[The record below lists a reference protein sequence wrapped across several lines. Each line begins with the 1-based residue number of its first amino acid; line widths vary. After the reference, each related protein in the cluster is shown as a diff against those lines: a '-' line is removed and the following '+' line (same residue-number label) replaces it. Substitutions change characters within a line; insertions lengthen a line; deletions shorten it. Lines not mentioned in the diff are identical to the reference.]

1 MCRSEATGNER
12 AGAVNNAIER
22 GGNVLADTRP
32 VDVLNRFLGSGKA
45 AGQESPFDV
54 HQTIEGVRNALP
66 KSRPVDFLNGFLRCA
81 EPAGKERSRGVQSHL
96 QRAKNG
102 VAHIRPAD
110 LLNGGLAA
118 LKQPRQEIARR
129 IQRAGNARKDRA
141 ADAAPVD
148 CLRAVFA
155 AAKKPGQPRANVANA
170 ACDGS
175 THVAPAQPCDGLQT
189 IGKQLA
195 QAVAQRFQAVQQRRQ
210 HFAAQ
215 LAPVHVRQPIPDCA
229 DDFRQLGKQLRNAG
243 KQPRC
248 QRSHQLNARRYQLRQ
263 RADDA
268 IQQSVH
274 QLNRSFCKVAAAFRQ
289 EASQRRHQRSCQLGD
304 GLHVCFD
311 GVYKAFQQ
319 PHGGRQQL
327 RQQPRQLARQ
337 CAHHLRHRLGHNG
350 QCPLNQPNH
359 VRQRAVHHAQKAVQ
373 YARQLLRR
381 HAVLQCAGN
390 VRHGCCCGIH
400 QRLKSGNQ
408 RQPNG
413 VFQPLAA
420 LLYALHTVVKGTH
433 GCQRFVAENHAHLR
447 CFCAHALEGCAS
459 CFNERIQFAR
469 TIPE

>member
-1 MCRSEATGNER
+1 MCSSEAASNER
-12 AGAVNNAIER
+12 AGAVNDAIECSR
-22 GGNVLADTRP
+22 NVLTDFSP
-32 VDVLNRFLGSGKA
+32 LNVLNGSLCSSEA
-45 AGQESPFDV
+45 AGQKSPFDV

-81 EPAGKERSRGVQSHL
+81 EPAGKERSSGVQSNL
-96 QRAKNG
+96 QRAQNG

-118 LKQPRQEIARR
+118 LKQPGQEVARR

-195 QAVAQRFQAVQQRRQ
+195 QAVAQRFQAVQQCRQ

-215 LAPVHVRQPIPDCA
+215 LAPVNVRQPIPDCA

-274 QLNRSFCKVAAAFRQ
+274 QLHRGFCKVAAAFRQ
-289 EASQRRHQRSCQLGD
+289 EASQRRHQRCCQFGD

-337 CAHHLRHRLGHNG
+337 CAHHLRHRLGHDG
-350 QCPLNQPNH
+350 QRALNQPH
-359 VRQRAVHHAQKAVQ
+359 HIRQRAVNHAQKAVQ

-447 CFCAHALEGCAS
+447 CFCAHPLEGCAS
-459 CFNERIQFAR
+459 CFNERV
-469 TIPE
+469 